1 MNKLEATIRTI
12 KPLDEVAM
20 KGARERQ
27 NALTK
32 PQGSLGVLEELS
44 VKLAGIQA
52 SPMPTVQKK
61 VVVVMAGDHGVSEE
75 GVSAF
80 PSEVTLQ
87 MVYNFLRGGAGINV
101 ISRFVH
107 AEVLVVDIGVAARLE
122 RHPRLLDR
130 KVRTG
135 AANISRGPAMS
146 RGEALK
152 SVETGIEIAA
162 EAVSK
167 GATVIGTGDMGIGN
181 TTASSA
187 ILAAFTELPLDWV
200 VGRGTGIDEEKWE
213 LKKKIIHQA
222 LVVNKPDRSDPID
235 VLVKVGGF
243 EIGGLAGCILGAAA
257 HRVPVVIDGFI
268 SGAAALLAAEL
279 EPKVVDYMFASH
291 LSVEPG
297 HKLILERLGLRPIF
311 QLDMRLGEG
320 TGAALGMHILD
331 LSARILSEMATFS
344 EAGVSGAKEQV
355 GEKSERVEELG
366 S

>member
-1 MNKLEATIRTI
+1 MNKLEATIRKI
-12 KPLDEVAM
+12 QPLDEVAM
-20 KGARERQ
+20 KAATERQ
-27 NALTK
+27 NTLTK

-44 VKLAGIQA
+44 IKLAGIRANPQP
-52 SPMPTVQKK
+52 SIRKK

-87 MVYNFLRGGAGINV
+87 MVCNFLRGGAGINV

-107 AEVLVVDIGVAARLE
+107 AKVIVVDIGVANKLE
-122 RHPRLLDR
+122 PHPRLLDR
-130 KVRTG
+130 KVRAG

-152 SVETGIEIAA
+152 SVETGIEIVA

-181 TTASSA
+181 TTPSSA

-222 LVVNKPDRSDPID
+222 LVVNKPDSSDPID
-235 VLVKVGGF
+235 VLAKVGGF
-243 EIGGLAGCILGAAA
+243 EIGGLAGCILCAAA

-344 EAGVSGAKEQV
+344 EAGVSEAEEAA
-355 GEKSERVEELG
+355 GEKSKKVSEQ
-366 S
+366 